1 MKRRRKKTSKKQLKW
16 HQKLWNHA
24 VSAKNWLWDK
34 LITVKDKTV
43 NVVLDGEFIPAAALI
58 LLGGAL
64 LAGCLTVEI
73 GAGLAALVVGGK
85 HLYEIIRYS

>member
-1 MKRRRKKTSKKQLKW
+1 MKRRRKKTSKKQLEW

-34 LITVKDKTV
+34 LIAVKDRTV
-43 NVVLDGEFIPAAALI
+43 DVVLDHAFIPAATLI
-58 LLGGAL
+58 LLGGARL
-64 LAGCLTVEI
+64 ISNKTVEI